1 MTINKEVDVLN
12 TIRKLLVVCVGILLV
27 AAPTGG
33 AIAAPIDDPTD
44 SLETV
49 EMIEVP
55 GGVLV
60 GPNKIFVR
68 RAPTDK
74 TLYKCFFA
82 GGVQYETNLSYCRNV
97 SVHMIQ
103 EGRVV
108 GRFSTDSNGRVYTG
122 RNPSVGCLVA
132 LASGGLK
139 LVAPGGGTVGW
150 VAGSWVLAF
159 LGIAVSCP

>member
-1 MTINKEVDVLN
+1 MTH
-12 TIRKLLVVCVGILLV
+12 KLRRVVASV
-27 AAPTGG
+27 AAILFFSLTGSVG
-33 AIAAPIDDPTD
+33 VATAAPFDKPD
-44 SLETV
+44 SNLEIV

-74 TLYKCFFA
+74 TLYKCFFP
-82 GGVQYETNLSYCRNV
+82 GGVQYETNLSNCRNV

-103 EGRVV
+103 EGVVV

-132 LASGGLK
+132 LASGGFA
-139 LVAPGGGTVGW
+139 LVAPGGGHIGW
-150 VAGSWVLAF
+150 LAGSWVLTA
-159 LGIAVSCP
+159 LGIATSCS